1 MEYQTIINLLDNA
14 SDQPSKFKTK
24 NWIEKND
31 QSNGLYKTN
40 SDIRFK
46 ATMLKSSL
54 CDYSDAYI
62 LEHKMMLQQDEQI
75 KATKCNI

>member
-14 SDQPSKFKTK
+14 SNQPSKFKKK
-24 NWIEKND
+24 NRIEKSD

-46 ATMLKSSL
+46 ATMLKSIL
-54 CDYSDAYI
+54 WDYSDAHI
-62 LEHKMMLQQDEQI
+62 LVKGRITITRAQND
-75 KATKCNI
+75 AAAR